1 MLEVDPSELT
11 IDWKEVESASFVSEL
26 FTFLANKLSSFSHE
40 CMSLFAEEDSSAV
53 RYVEGYGKL
62 AGSYMSIAEGLFVSA
77 VQ

>member
-1 MLEVDPSELT
+1 
-11 IDWKEVESASFVSEL
+11 
-26 FTFLANKLSSFSHE
+26 
-40 CMSLFAEEDSSAV
+40 MSLFAEGDSSAV